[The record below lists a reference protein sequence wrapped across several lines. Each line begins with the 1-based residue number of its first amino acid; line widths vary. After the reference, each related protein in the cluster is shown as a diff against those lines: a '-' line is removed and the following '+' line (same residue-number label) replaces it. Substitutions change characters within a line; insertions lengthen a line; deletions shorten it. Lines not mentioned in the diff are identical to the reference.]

1 MLQLHLQNYNT
12 TEELM
17 ALHWKYSDH
26 LLVFFNPL
34 MLELNLSEERCL
46 PEFFTGDFKF
56 WCILLGEKTYYRLFF
71 HI

>member
-34 MLELNLSEERCL
+34 MLELNPSEQRCL

-56 WCILLGEKTYYRLFF
+56 
-71 HI
+71 